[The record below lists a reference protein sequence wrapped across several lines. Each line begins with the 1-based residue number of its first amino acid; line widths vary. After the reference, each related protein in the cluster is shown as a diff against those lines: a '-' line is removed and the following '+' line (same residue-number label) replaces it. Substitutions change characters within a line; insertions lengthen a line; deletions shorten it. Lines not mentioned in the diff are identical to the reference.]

1 MRVKNKSPRLCLSG
15 YTYTVVASSLKEGV
29 ING

>member
-1 MRVKNKSPRLCLSG
+1 MYRISPHRLCLSG
-15 YTYTVVASSLKEGV
+15 YTYTVVASSMKEGV